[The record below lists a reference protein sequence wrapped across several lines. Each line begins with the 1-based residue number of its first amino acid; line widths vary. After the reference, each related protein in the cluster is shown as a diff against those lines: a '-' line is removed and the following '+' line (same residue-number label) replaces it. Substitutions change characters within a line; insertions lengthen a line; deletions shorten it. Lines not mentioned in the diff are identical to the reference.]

1 MLNEYLKKIETYKE
15 MLSALPKNNDKNK
28 KIYIEKINEIILEQN
43 EIKNSIIKEIKK
55 RKDKYCNINKNEKI
69 SSLNNNILSLKNKI
83 ILSNPYASAYEKSHL
98 DKYLYNLTH
107 YYKTDLDSINNT
119 IKNIFEVFKNVD
131 IILNKEDFNYSYYT
145 HEIMKVF
152 LDTGCITKE
161 LFDSIYW
168 KCPDIIT
175 HISLNFKYLYYL
187 NEKRFNNYYNT
198 LNIDN
203 TVNLY
208 KDLLITYENLIESDK
223 YTILNSFI
231 NKNKNI
237 KDYNNAVSLE
247 KSIFN
252 DKYNENDAKELYHSL
267 IEYKY
272 FNELSFI
279 IHSIKDI
286 YQKKDQNKGV
296 YLKTKKEI
304 QKNEKKLFKENKK
317 IYYLISKNKQD
328 KIDYYNNLINNN
340 INNLEN
346 LYENLEKSYFN
357 EIIISLKD
365 DTTIYDILLLALSN
379 YNFLIE
385 LFKEKDYDYDLYY
398 KKLFDLVYYPYNNL
412 ITNLWINDNKDIE
425 FIIIDKYNLYGY
437 NLNKEMLNLDNIDG
451 LIKNIK
457 IIIESKYLEKYN
469 ITDEK
474 INFINIANELQ

>member
-1 MLNEYLKKIETYKE
+1 
-15 MLSALPKNNDKNK
+15 
-28 KIYIEKINEIILEQN
+28 
-43 EIKNSIIKEIKK
+43 
-55 RKDKYCNINKNEKI
+55 
-69 SSLNNNILSLKNKI
+69 
-83 ILSNPYASAYEKSHL
+83 
-98 DKYLYNLTH
+98 
-107 YYKTDLDSINNT
+107 
-119 IKNIFEVFKNVD
+119 
-131 IILNKEDFNYSYYT
+131 
-145 HEIMKVF
+145 MKVF

-161 LFDSIYW
+161 LFDSFYW

-286 YQKKDQNKGV
+286 Y
-296 YLKTKKEI
+296 
-304 QKNEKKLFKENKK
+304 
-317 IYYLISKNKQD
+317 
-328 KIDYYNNLINNN
+328 
-340 INNLEN
+340 
-346 LYENLEKSYFN
+346 
-357 EIIISLKD
+357 
-365 DTTIYDILLLALSN
+365 
-379 YNFLIE
+379 
-385 LFKEKDYDYDLYY
+385 
-398 KKLFDLVYYPYNNL
+398 
-412 ITNLWINDNKDIE
+412 
-425 FIIIDKYNLYGY
+425 
-437 NLNKEMLNLDNIDG
+437 
-451 LIKNIK
+451 
-457 IIIESKYLEKYN
+457 
-469 ITDEK
+469 
-474 INFINIANELQ
+474 